1 MDIQGL
7 FFSPHGVQ
15 ILIKVRNVARLG
27 GARLE
32 HCFPHLITL
41 LDPYQQPKTGW
52 ARQFSSLGK
61 SCPSS
66 VPLLLFGSMVC
77 RGVPVDSLSHSPW
90 RLKPSICRYFLLCL
104 AFLSNVSFAQLN
116 HIEVAANLLSQG
128 QTGKAEAEARKA
140 LHHPSTR
147 ALALAM
153 LGTIRLQEG
162 KYKESTNFLTQAL
175 ALNPQMAGA
184 RTSLGNA
191 YLLQGKSDLAR
202 RSFQQA
208 LSIDP
213 GNFNARFDLVKVEA
227 SLENYQKSLE
237 AAGPIMP
244 QLITSEE
251 GLLLLA
257 TDYDAL
263 GKAQELKGLASRW
276 QDLQAPSDESSLE
289 FANVL
294 AKSAMTIEAKEVL
307 EAIETR
313 NTARPSFPFVLRLGE
328 AYLSLGLFERA
339 DQNFQLALSL
349 DSTCGTCNRNLAQ
362 VAERQGNTEKALA
375 YLIKAKQQAPE
386 DPETLFD
393 FGKVCLQRNL
403 LEDALPALAKA
414 ASLKPDRDP
423 YVYVLASAN
432 VAKGDLPEAAS
443 LLGRLLRKHPQDSVL
458 NYAMGAVFYLQG
470 KYPEAESSLK
480 RSLETQPDQVASSYY
495 LALTYDE
502 IGQED
507 QAVGVFRSLVKNHP
521 EHAPSYA
528 KLGSILLRQ
537 HQYEEARQ
545 DLERAVAL
553 DPGSVE
559 AHYQLGLLLRRL
571 GKFTESEEQLAESR
585 KLEAD
590 RSARNDLR
598 LRLLLPD

>member
-1 MDIQGL
+1 MG
-7 FFSPHGVQ
+7 
-15 ILIKVRNVARLG
+15 
-27 GARLE
+27 
-32 HCFPHLITL
+32 
-41 LDPYQQPKTGW
+41 
-52 ARQFSSLGK
+52 RQFSRLGK
-61 SCPSS
+61 RCPGSGA
-66 VPLLLFGSMVC
+66 LLPSTSMVC
-77 RGVPVDSLSHSPW
+77 RGDHIDSLPHFPW
-90 RLKPSICRYFLLCL
+90 RLKPSICCYLLLCL
-104 AFLSNVSFAQLN
+104 AFFSSFSFAQLN
-116 HIEVAANLLSQG
+116 HIELAANLLSQG
-128 QTGKAEAEARKA
+128 QMGQAEMEARKA
-140 LHHPSTR
+140 LGDSSTR
-147 ALALAM
+147 PLALAM

-162 KYKESTNFLTQAL
+162 KYKESTSFLTQAL
-175 ALNPQMAGA
+175 ALNPRMAGA

-202 RSFQQA
+202 KSFEEV
-208 LSIDP
+208 LRLDP
-213 GNFNARFDLVKVEA
+213 RNLNARLDLAKLEA
-227 SLENYQKSLE
+227 SLQNYRKSLE
-237 AAGPIMP
+237 VASPIVG
-244 QLITSEE
+244 QLIKSDE
-251 GLLLLA
+251 GILLLA
-257 TDYDAL
+257 TNYEAL
-263 GKAQELKGLASRW
+263 GKAGELQGLVSRW

-294 AKSAMTIEAKEVL
+294 ARNAMTIEAKEVL
-307 EAIETR
+307 EDSETR
-313 NTARPSFPFVLRLGE
+313 NTARPSFPFALRLGE
-328 AYLSLGLFERA
+328 AYLSLGLLERA

-386 DPETLFD
+386 DPEILFD

-403 LEDALPALAKA
+403 LDDAMPALAKA

-432 VAKGDLPEAAS
+432 VAKGNLPEAAS

-470 KYPEAESSLK
+470 KYSEAESSL
-480 RSLETQPDQVASSYY
+480 RQSLETQPDQVASSYY

-507 QAVGVFRSLVKNHP
+507 QAVAVFRSLVKNHP

-528 KLGSILLRQ
+528 KLGSILLRR
-537 HQYEEARQ
+537 HQYDEARQ

-571 GKFTESEEQLAESR
+571 GKLTESEEQLAESR

-590 RSARNDLR
+590 HSARNDLR
-598 LRLLLPD
+598 LRLLLPG

>member
-1 MDIQGL
+1 MTNMRRCGD
-7 FFSPHGVQ
+7 
-15 ILIKVRNVARLG
+15 
-27 GARLE
+27 
-32 HCFPHLITL
+32 HLKTL
-41 LDPYQQPKTGW
+41 SQP
-52 ARQFSSLGK
+52 ARQGRLALRFLVIFLASL
-61 SCPSS
+61 
-66 VPLLLFGSMVC
+66 VLA
-77 RGVPVDSLSHSPW
+77 GVSL
-90 RLKPSICRYFLLCL
+90 
-104 AFLSNVSFAQLN
+104 AQLN

-128 QTGKAEAEARKA
+128 QMGQAEAEARKA
-140 LHHPSTR
+140 LHNPSTR

-162 KYKESTNFLTQAL
+162 KYKESTSFLTRAL
-175 ALNPQMAGA
+175 ALNPRMAGA

-202 RSFQQA
+202 KSFQQA

-213 GNFNARFDLVKVEA
+213 SNLNARFDLARVEA
-227 SLENYQKSLE
+227 SLQNYGKSLE
-237 AAGPIMP
+237 VAGPIVP
-244 QLITSEE
+244 QLVKSEE
-251 GLLLLA
+251 GIFLLA
-257 TDYDAL
+257 TDYGAL
-263 GKAQELKGLASRW
+263 EKTEELKRLASRW
-276 QDLQAPSDESSLE
+276 QDLQAPSDESSLD

-294 AKSAMTIEAKEVL
+294 AKNAMTIEAKEVL
-307 EAIETR
+307 EALETR
-313 NTARPSFPFVLRLGE
+313 ISVHASSLTASRLGE
-328 AYLSLGLFERA
+328 AYLSLGLLERA
-339 DQNFQLALSL
+339 EQNLQLALRL
-349 DSTCGTCNRNLAQ
+349 DSSCGTCNRNLAQ
-362 VAERQGNTEKALA
+362 VAERQGNTEKALV

-386 DPETLFD
+386 DPEILFD

-432 VAKGDLPEAAS
+432 VAKGNLPEAAS
-443 LLGRLLRKHPQDSVL
+443 LLGKLLRKHPQDSVL
-458 NYAMGAVFYLQG
+458 NYAMGTVFYLQG
-470 KYPEAESSLK
+470 KYPEAESSL
-480 RSLETQPDQVASSYY
+480 RQSLQAQPDQVASSYY

-507 QAVGVFRSLVKNHP
+507 QAVAVFRSLVKNHP

-528 KLGSILLRQ
+528 KLGTILLRQ
-537 HQYEEARQ
+537 HQYDEAQ
-545 DLERAVAL
+545 LDLERAVAL

-571 GKFTESEEQLAESR
+571 GKLTESEEQFAESR

-590 RSARNDLR
+590 RSGRADTR